1 MPPPCVLGEANV
13 GLKLSS
19 LNMIECCLKR
29 FLLRCSK
36 PFLTAIIPNAQ
47 WCFIWFD
54 NNMRLNV
61 CTFLWIYKTEKGY
74 NLLFPNEALV
84 MVWPV
89 TKQVEFS
96 FPFYC
101 ISCEISNSI
110 SHALHL
116 QIQFALFSAHN
127 RHREILP
134 RQCTFLH
141 CPINNV

>member
-61 CTFLWIYKTEKGY
+61 CTFLWIYKTENGY

-84 MVWPV
+84 MVWPA

-101 ISCEISNSI
+101 ISSEFR
-110 SHALHL
+110 LY
-116 QIQFALFSAHN
+116 N
-127 RHREILP
+127 RFELLYTQMTTQTSR
-134 RQCTFLH
+134 RNWQQNAFFYFCTFFTLQRYKH
-141 CPINNV
+141 